1 MNKFLY
7 INSRDELFKL
17 DVSKVV
23 FFESDGNYTHFMM
36 SHGKLKGSVCMSL
49 TQMQN
54 LLSLSLKEDAAKFA
68 RIGKRYIINLN
79 YVYQIAVLNQKLV
92 LSDGERFVYQLTISK
107 DALKSLK
114 EKYVSRISGPT
125 KDEPKTQAN

>member
-1 MNKFLY
+1 MSKYLY

-23 FFESDGNYTHFMM
+23 FFEADGNYTHFMM

-49 TQMQN
+49 TQMQS
-54 LLSLSLKEDAAKFA
+54 LLSLSLKEEASNFA

-79 YVYQIAVLNQKLV
+79 YVYQIAVLKQTLI
-92 LSDGERFVYQLTISK
+92 LSDGERFVYQLSISK

-114 EKYVSRISGPT
+114 EKFVERISVHVST
-125 KDEPKTQAN
+125 K

>member
-1 MNKFLY
+1 MKKYLY

-23 FFESDGNYTHFMM
+23 FFEADGNYTHFMM

-49 TQMQN
+49 TQMQS
-54 LLSLSLKEDAAKFA
+54 LLSLSLKENATRFA

-79 YVYQIAVLNQKLV
+79 YVYQIAVLKQKLV
-92 LSDGERFVYQLTISK
+92 LSDGERFVYQLSISK
-107 DALKSLK
+107 EALKSLK
-114 EKYVSRISGPT
+114 EKYVEHISR
-125 KDEPKTQAN
+125 QAEREVASNT

>member
-1 MNKFLY
+1 MKKYLY

-23 FFESDGNYTHFMM
+23 FFEADGNYTHFMM

-49 TQMQN
+49 TQMQS
-54 LLSLSLKEDAAKFA
+54 LLSLKENATRFA

-79 YVYQIAVLNQKLV
+79 YVYQIAVLKQKLV
-92 LSDGERFVYQLTISK
+92 LSDGERFVYQLSISK
-107 DALKSLK
+107 EALKSLK
-114 EKYVSRISGPT
+114 EKYVEHISR
-125 KDEPKTQAN
+125 QAEREVASNT

>member
-1 MNKFLY
+1 MKKYLY

-49 TQMQN
+49 SDMQK
-54 LLSLSLKEDAAKFA
+54 LLTLSLKEDASNFA

-79 YVYQIAVLNQKLV
+79 YVYQISVLKQRLV
-92 LSDGERFVYQLTISK
+92 LSDGERFVFPLTVSK
-107 DALKSLK
+107 EALKTLK
-114 EKYVSRISGPT
+114 DKIVERIQSS
-125 KDEPKTQAN
+125 K